1 MILTRWSKSPERNRL
16 REPRLPHDINADT
29 SDRVRTRWQQVCTP
43 HRAHLEGR
51 TLGQKEVTTPL
62 APRAV
67 SIRITCLRLPT
78 TGPRPA
84 LHPITENEP
93 PQDVPV
99 ALLLILGAVAHQ
111 RHPAPSRELLHQTQR
126 KLLAMVLNGSA
137 ALVDRTIEEQLL
149 SIPL

>member
-29 SDRVRTRWQQVCTP
+29 SDRVRTRWQ
-43 HRAHLEGR
+43 
-51 TLGQKEVTTPL
+51 
-62 APRAV
+62 
-67 SIRITCLRLPT
+67 
-78 TGPRPA
+78 PA

-111 RHPAPSRELLHQTQR
+111 RHVAPSRELLHQAQR
-126 KLLAMVLNGSA
+126 KLLTMVLDGSA
-137 ALVDRTIEEQLL
+137 ALVDRAIKEKLL
-149 SIPL
+149 SILL